1 LNREK
6 RIFRPEFVSRRE
18 SGWSLDVWAQPG
30 ARKDEIAGVYQ
41 GCLKVRLRAPAVDNK
56 ANKGLVAFIARLLR
70 LKKSQVEIASGHS
83 SRKKHL
89 ALNIAGEPDWGSL
102 LPGESPR

>member
-1 LNREK
+1 MS
-6 RIFRPEFVSRRE
+6 RPEFVSRRE